1 MGFSTHN
8 LDPVSRTLA
17 QVADLVEIRDF
28 DGPGCFPE
36 HLTFT

>member
-1 MGFSTHN
+1 MGFSPHN
-8 LDPVSRTLA
+8 LDSVSPALA

-28 DGPGCFPE
+28 DGPGRFPE

>member
-1 MGFSTHN
+1 MGFSPHN
-8 LDPVSRTLA
+8 LDSVFRALA
-17 QVADLVEIRDF
+17 QVADLAEICDF